1 MANHT
6 LQLPKIPGG
15 YLKIEVGI
23 FTPITRQLLRL
34 CFVGIVALVNDSLV
48 GMSE

>member
-6 LQLPKIPGG
+6 LHLPKTPGG
-15 YLKIEVGI
+15 YLKIEVG
-23 FTPITRQLLRL
+23 TLDCSNQSITVIV
-34 CFVGIVALVNDSLV
+34 FVGIVALVNDSLV